1 MPDRYDDEIERLRSV
16 EVPDQWDDI
25 SRRAADEPVSGP
37 ADLDGLRR
45 RVRWPLLLAAAAV
58 LVLVAGSAAVVL
70 RDDDQVTEIEP
81 TGTTAERPDSPAQ
94 QPPPSVSLSLPPGA
108 VTSCRGMVFG
118 ASGDPAGHV
127 PVPGPAD
134 PPLVPADAM
143 AGVNSTWHSTNGDQT
158 MEIHFP
164 ATRVAD
170 LVGERTET
178 VETVWGEATLR
189 YAPYGLADAVQIR
202 VPLSFSPPCNLW
214 DITVRGPDQAANR
227 ALAIETA
234 TPSTSGTG
242 G

>member
-1 MPDRYDDEIERLRSV
+1 MPDRYDDQLETLRNV

-25 SRRAADEPVSGP
+25 YRRAADEPASRL
-37 ADLDGLRR
+37 ADLDGEPT

-58 LVLVAGSAAVVL
+58 LVLIAGSAAVVL
-70 RDDDQVTEIEP
+70 RDDDEVTEIEP

-94 QPPPSVSLSLPPGA
+94 LPPPSVSLPLPPGA
-108 VTSCRGMVFG
+108 VTSCRGFVLSPDD
-118 ASGDPAGHV
+118 AVGHV
-127 PVPGPAD
+127 PVPGSAD

-143 AGVNSTWHSTNGDQT
+143 AGVNSTWHSTNGHQT
-158 MEIHFP
+158 MEIHVP
-164 ATRVAD
+164 ASRVAD

-178 VETVWGEATLR
+178 VKTLWGEATLW
-189 YAPYGLADAVQIR
+189 YAPYGSPDAVQIR
-202 VPLSFSPPCNLW
+202 VPSSLPPPCNLW

-234 TPSTSGTG
+234 TPRTAGTG